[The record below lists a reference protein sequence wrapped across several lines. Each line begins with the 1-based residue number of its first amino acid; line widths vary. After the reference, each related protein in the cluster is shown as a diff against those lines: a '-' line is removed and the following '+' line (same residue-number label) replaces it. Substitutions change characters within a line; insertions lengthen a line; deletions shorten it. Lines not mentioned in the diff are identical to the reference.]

1 MSPEDAQ
8 AAAQAQA
15 RQMVDQM
22 ARVAAVMSGADV
34 DTARSRMA
42 TELAVQDQVD
52 QALDSAIDLSTHASH
67 PDWGVTLVLGE
78 TQLMVRASK
87 AAPQDAQETIDMAHH
102 RVCGRSHELLASSR
116 GSSPVAVDL
125 VRALGAAASNLRHS
139 LYLGDAAQ
147 LWAWKDVL

>member
-1 MSPEDAQ
+1 VSPEDAQ

-22 ARVAAVMSGADV
+22 AHVAAVMSGADV
-34 DTARSRMA
+34 AVARSRMA

-87 AAPQDAQETIDMAHH
+87 AAPQDAQETIDMALR
-102 RVCGRSHELLASSR
+102 RVTILGLVINPVCRAALTAAGIRLNFWQAPAAPPPSR
-116 GSSPVAVDL
+116 L
-125 VRALGAAASNLRHS
+125 IL
-139 LYLGDAAQ
+139 
-147 LWAWKDVL
+147 